1 MTKHL
6 QRQTGTSTWA
16 RLAAPSLSP
25 LTRALAVVLLSAQ
38 LGLPP
43 AAMAAGSEADLRRG
57 ASVTLNFMNAEIDAV
72 ARAVATLTGRNVVV
86 DPRVKG
92 SINLVSTNPVT
103 PGEAVQMFT
112 QQLRTQGFAMV
123 FSNGLYTVV
132 PEAEA
137 KLQTSSVSVGK
148 VQASGGQIVTQ
159 IFKLNHETAANLVPV
174 LRPLISPNNTI
185 NVSPSTNALIITD
198 YADNLQRLARI
209 VATLDVN
216 NVTNVEVIKL
226 KHAVASDLA
235 PVVMRLIESGGNGG
249 LPAAAPVAGG
259 AVGQP
264 VNVAAGSGDTSYRTT
279 LVPEPR
285 SNSLILR
292 AANASKA
299 AQARELIAKLDQP
312 AESAS
317 GFMGGNIHVVH
328 LKNAD
333 AAKLAITLRA
343 ALASLPGA
351 SNTGQGGGGGAAA
364 STAGVGATN
373 TSTTQTQGSTNSD
386 GVNTGPTINAAANN
400 QPSTGGQIQA
410 DPATNSLIIS
420 APEPVYRQL
429 RAVIDRLDERRA
441 QVYIEALIAEVN
453 DDMDAKFGIQ
463 WQGVLGQKGDTNIGV
478 IGTNFGSTGNI
489 LTLTALAAASGSS
502 SDFGSSSS
510 ASNLASNLPGAGINL
525 GLVHRFGAGYML
537 GALANFLQA
546 SGEGNV
552 LSRPTLLTLDNEEAR
567 IVVGQNVPFVTGSY
581 TSNNSS
587 SGSVNPFQTY
597 ERKDVGLT
605 LRVRP
610 QISEDGT
617 VKMVIYQEASSLQSG
632 SSTQGYITN
641 KRAIESSVIVDDGSI
656 VVLGGLMQDQ
666 YTDKEDKVPLLGD
679 VPVIGNLFK
688 SRNRTG
694 TKSNLMVFL
703 RPVVLRD
710 GRQADEFSQGRYQE
724 MQTHQRAM
732 QPSSSVAVP
741 VNRGPMLP
749 DLPAPKSSVLPLP
762 PVAPAANSN
771 APSTKRMV
779 VDPATSVTPPPTRGP
794 VALPSP
800 QPALGNETHDRGF
813 KAREGGSVRSSEQY
827 DPTLYIN

>member
-43 AAMAAGSEADLRRG
+43 AALAAGSEGDLRRG

-148 VQASGGQIVTQ
+148 VQGGGGQIITQ

-235 PVVMRLIESGGNGG
+235 PVVMRLVESGGNGG
-249 LPAAAPVAGG
+249 LPSAPAVGS

-264 VNVAAGSGDTSYRTT
+264 VNIAAGGGGDSSYRTT

-292 AANASKA
+292 AANSAKA

-333 AAKLAITLRA
+333 AAKLAVTLRA

-351 SNTGQGGGGGAAA
+351 SNTGQGAGGATA
-364 STAGVGATN
+364 STSGVGANN
-373 TSTTQTQGSTNSD
+373 TSATQTQQNSTNSD

-463 WQGVLGQKGDTNIGV
+463 WQGVLGNKGDTNIGV
-478 IGTNFGSTGNI
+478 IGTNFGSAGNI
-489 LTLTALAAASGSS
+489 LSLTALAAASGNSNN
-502 SDFGSSSS
+502 FGSSSN
-510 ASNLASNLPGAGINL
+510 ASNLAGNLPGPGINL
-525 GLVHRFGAGYML
+525 GLIHRFGAGYML

-581 TSNNSS
+581 TSNNSNN
-587 SGSVNPFQTY
+587 GSVNPFQTY

-617 VKMVIYQEASSLQSG
+617 VKMVIYQEASSLQNNSAA
-632 SSTQGYITN
+632 GYITN
-641 KRAIESSVIVDDGSI
+641 KRAIESSVVVDDGSI

-666 YTDKEDKVPLLGD
+666 YADKEDKVPLLGD

-732 QPSSSVAVP
+732 QPDSSVAVP
-741 VNRGPMLP
+741 VNRGPLLP
-749 DLPAPKSSVLPLP
+749 DLPPPKSSVLPLP
-762 PVAPAANSN
+762 PVAPTVTNPGN
-771 APSTKRMV
+771 KRMV

-794 VALPSP
+794 VALPAP

-813 KAREGGSVRSSEQY
+813 RARESGAVRGSEQY

>member
-1 MTKHL
+1 MTGAG
-6 QRQTGTSTWA
+6 TGG
-16 RLAAPSLSP
+16 
-25 LTRALAVVLLSAQ
+25 SAGVNVGN
-38 LGLPP
+38 LGS
-43 AAMAAGSEADLRRG
+43 MAA
-57 ASVTLNFMNAEIDAV
+57 
-72 ARAVATLTGRNVVV
+72 
-86 DPRVKG
+86 
-92 SINLVSTNPVT
+92 
-103 PGEAVQMFT
+103 Q
-112 QQLRTQGFAMV
+112 
-123 FSNGLYTVV
+123 
-132 PEAEA
+132 
-137 KLQTSSVSVGK
+137 
-148 VQASGGQIVTQ
+148 
-159 IFKLNHETAANLVPV
+159 
-174 LRPLISPNNTI
+174 
-185 NVSPSTNALIITD
+185 
-198 YADNLQRLARI
+198 
-209 VATLDVN
+209 
-216 NVTNVEVIKL
+216 
-226 KHAVASDLA
+226 
-235 PVVMRLIESGGNGG
+235 NGG
-249 LPAAAPVAGG
+249 
-259 AVGQP
+259 
-264 VNVAAGSGDTSYRTT
+264 SG
-279 LVPEPR
+279 
-285 SNSLILR
+285 
-292 AANASKA
+292 
-299 AQARELIAKLDQP
+299 
-312 AESAS
+312 
-317 GFMGGNIHVVH
+317 
-328 LKNAD
+328 
-333 AAKLAITLRA
+333 
-343 ALASLPGA
+343 
-351 SNTGQGGGGGAAA
+351 
-364 STAGVGATN
+364 
-373 TSTTQTQGSTNSD
+373 D

-453 DDMDAKFGIQ
+453 DDVDAKFGIQ

-478 IGTNFGSTGNI
+478 IGTNFGAAGN
-489 LTLTALAAASGSS
+489 LLNLTAAIAAYGGSNSSSFNSGNAAA
-502 SDFGSSSS
+502 
-510 ASNLASNLPGAGINL
+510 NIASNLPGAGINL

-581 TSNNSS
+581 TSNNSNN
-587 SGSVNPFQTY
+587 GAVNPFQTY

-632 SSTQGYITN
+632 SSSTGYITN

-666 YTDKEDKVPLLGD
+666 YTEKEDKVPLLGD
-679 VPVIGNLFK
+679 VPIVGNLFK

-732 QPSSSVAVP
+732 QPNASVAVP

-749 DLPAPKSSVLPLP
+749 ELPAPKSSVLPLP
-762 PVAPAANSN
+762 AASVAPAAPGA
-771 APSTKRMV
+771 APAAPGNTGGKRMA

-794 VALPSP
+794 VALPPP
-800 QPALGNETHDRGF
+800 QPALGNEVHDRGF
-813 KAREGGSVRSSEQY
+813 RPRDGGSGVRSTEQY